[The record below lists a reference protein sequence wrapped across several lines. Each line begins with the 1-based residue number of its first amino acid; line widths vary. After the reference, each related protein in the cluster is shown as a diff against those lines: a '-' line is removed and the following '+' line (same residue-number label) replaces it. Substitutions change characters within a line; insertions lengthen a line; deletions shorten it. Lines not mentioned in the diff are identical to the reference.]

1 MNINTLANELPDY
14 VTGDLPVSLIKNS
27 LVSNGS
33 SFYAIT
39 RTRKSLSQADIANDL
54 IVTGNNENLS
64 ASQIMSIWNNINAA
78 VIDRVANACTVDIG
92 LGTMSVKVLGSFESE
107 NEAFNREK
115 HSLDIG
121 FRASK
126 KVLSLLSTLKVII
139 SMGHSSN
146 PEITK
151 VTDLESGSNDKLTPN
166 GFLNIEGTNLTIA
179 GDDEKVG
186 LYFKNTLDS
195 SKDVKLAVKKMGV
208 NNPSKLA
215 CVVPQLEAGTYQLKI
230 ITQFSKGKAFR
241 KVPLESNFSAV
252 LTVE

>member
-1 MNINTLANELPDY
+1 
-14 VTGDLPVSLIKNS
+14 
-27 LVSNGS
+27 
-33 SFYAIT
+33 
-39 RTRKSLSQADIANDL
+39 
-54 IVTGNNENLS
+54 
-64 ASQIMSIWNNINAA
+64 
-78 VIDRVANACTVDIG
+78 
-92 LGTMSVKVLGSFESE
+92 MSVKVLGSFESE

-126 KVLSLLSTLKVII
+126 KVLSILSTLKVII

-195 SKDVKLAVKKMGV
+195 TKDVKLGVKKMGV

-241 KVPLESNFSAV
+241 KVPLESNLSAV
-252 LTVE
+252 LTVN